1 MKKNMR
7 MVVAAIACVAVSTG
21 CFSIGKKGAPVQRFL
36 LEAERAAAAREPTFA
51 KTEEEKSLPMLA
63 IGRFRG
69 TLEASERAIRWVDAR
84 NSRTGRLADGEF
96 AQPAVEFLKSA
107 LQSGLGDL
115 PGYRLVADAGIIS
128 MARQNT
134 DLLEGWMERCRLVCD
149 SDGHWRAE
157 MRVQFLLYRNGV
169 LEREFRVRSEQ
180 SAGLAGVPTAETAV
194 GLFRDALADI
204 LRQVEAQLSA
214 K

>member
-1 MKKNMR
+1 MKTILR
-7 MVVAAIACVAVSTG
+7 IGVLGIACVAVSTG
-21 CFSIGKKGAPVQRFL
+21 CFSIGKKAVPVQRFL
-36 LEAERAAAAREPTFA
+36 LEPDCVTVAREPVSA
-51 KTEEEKSLPMLA
+51 KAMEEKSLPVLA

-69 TLEASERAIRWVDAR
+69 TLEASERAIRWVDTR